1 MDTGCF
7 FERIRVEFFLKFLF
21 VANFMVS
28 KVTALCIEI
37 KMRVAWD
44 LSWHDDPEFYDPLFD
59 SWDLSHDLRNG

>member
-1 MDTGCF
+1 
-7 FERIRVEFFLKFLF
+7 
-21 VANFMVS
+21 MVS